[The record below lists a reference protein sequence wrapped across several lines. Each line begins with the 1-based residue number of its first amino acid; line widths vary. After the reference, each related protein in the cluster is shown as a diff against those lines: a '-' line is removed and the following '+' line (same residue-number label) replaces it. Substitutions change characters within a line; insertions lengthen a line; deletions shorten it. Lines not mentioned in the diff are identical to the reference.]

1 MDDRELPAN
10 RRPLSVFE
18 RAASLAEFLFG
29 AFVVV
34 AHNVFQAVPN
44 EVPILFGLA
53 VLSFWL
59 RNGGLKFAGLG
70 VAASWAGTLLWAIG
84 AAVLIQLSTD
94 FVADPIGLYV
104 WGPPKEI
111 EAFNE
116 IEGNLQTALT
126 YLALVWTFAAFG
138 EEIGYRAYLLN
149 RAAEA
154 CGGSRAAVVVA
165 LLMASVLFGIGHWYQ
180 GPAGVL
186 GTGIHGFI
194 LGGVYLVSG
203 RNLWTAILA
212 HGLINTFSIVMLY
225 FGWAS

>member
-1 MDDRELPAN
+1 M
-10 RRPLSVFE
+10 
-18 RAASLAEFLFG
+18 
-29 AFVVV
+29 
-34 AHNVFQAVPN
+34 
-44 EVPILFGLA
+44 
-53 VLSFWL
+53 
-59 RNGGLKFAGLG
+59 KFAGLG
-70 VAASWAGTLLWAIG
+70 VPASWAGTLLWAIG

-116 IEGNLQTALT
+116 IEGKLQTALT

-154 CGGSRAAVVVA
+154 GGGSRTAVVVA
-165 LLMASVLFGIGHWYQ
+165 LLIGSVLFGIGHWYQ